1 MNKMGFGFL
10 RLPRLN
16 PDDEKSVDYALT
28 SRLAD
33 AFMAAGGSYF
43 DTAYT
48 YLGGLSEVALR
59 ECVVRRYPRE
69 AFHIADKLP
78 VWKVKRREDMRRMFD
93 EQKQRCGVD
102 YFDVYLLHAL
112 NAENY
117 ETSQRFDQF
126 AFLRELKQ
134 SGEAGKIGFSYHDG
148 PELLDEIL
156 TAHPE
161 VDYVQLQIN
170 YLDWNSPSLQARRL
184 YETAVRHGRRV
195 IVMEPVKG
203 GSLAGPTDE
212 AAALL
217 HALDANESPAAWA
230 VRFAQSLPGVEVV
243 LSGMN
248 AMEQVQDNLRDL
260 PPLTSLEE
268 ETLLR
273 AAEVLRAAIAVPC
286 TACEYCVPGCPKQI
300 PIPRYFALYNEYAR
314 EPREVWK
321 MQHVYDALAQ
331 RLGRAGECIGCG
343 ACEASCPQHIEIT
356 QWMPRVAQAFGE
368 ELERAVNRVRNSPGK
383 R

>member
-28 SRLAD
+28 SQLAD
-33 AFMAAGGSYF
+33 AFMAAGGNYF

-59 ECVVRRYPRE
+59 ECVVKRHPRDS
-69 AFHIADKLP
+69 FRIADKLP

-112 NAENY
+112 NMENY

-126 AFLRELKQ
+126 GFLRELKQ
-134 SGEAGKIGFSYHDG
+134 SGEARKIGFSYHDG
-148 PELLDEIL
+148 PELLEEIL

-184 YETAVRHGRRV
+184 YETAVRHGKGV

-203 GSLAGPTDE
+203 GSLAKPSGE
-212 AAALL
+212 AASLL
-217 HALDANESPAAWA
+217 HGLDAGESLAAWA
-230 VRFAQSLPGVEVV
+230 VRFAQSLPGVEIV

-248 AMEQVQDNLRDL
+248 AMEQVQDNMRNL
-260 PPLTSLEE
+260 PPLNEA
-268 ETLLR
+268 ETEVLLH
-273 AAEVLRAAIAVPC
+273 AAELLRAAIAVPC
-286 TACEYCVPGCPKQI
+286 TACEYCVSGCPKQI

-356 QWMPRVAQAFGE
+356 HWMPKVAQAFGE
-368 ELERAVNRVRNSPGK
+368 ELEKAVNRIRNSPGK

>member
-10 RLPRLN
+10 RLPRLDF
-16 PDDEKSVDYALT
+16 DDEKSVDYALT
-28 SRLAD
+28 SQLAD
-33 AFMAAGGSYF
+33 AFIAAGGRYF

-48 YLGGLSEVALR
+48 YLGGLSELVLR
-59 ECVVRRYPRE
+59 ECVVKRYPRE
-69 AFHIADKLP
+69 AFQIADKLP

-117 ETSQRFDQF
+117 ETSERFDQF

-134 SGEAGKIGFSYHDG
+134 SGEARRIGFSYHDG

-156 TAHPE
+156 AAHPE

-184 YETAVRHGRRV
+184 YETAVKHGKRV
-195 IVMEPVKG
+195 FVMEPVKG
-203 GSLAGPTDE
+203 GSLAKPTQE
-212 AAALL
+212 AASLL
-217 HALDANESPAAWA
+217 HALDAGESPAAWA
-230 VRFAQSLPGVEVV
+230 VRFAQSLPGVEIV

-260 PPLTSLEE
+260 PPLTSQEQEAILH
-268 ETLLR
+268 
-273 AAEVLRAAIAVPC
+273 AAEVLRSAIAVPC
-286 TACEYCVPGCPKQI
+286 TACEYCVSGCPKQI

-331 RLGRAGECIGCG
+331 RLGRASECIGCG
-343 ACEASCPQHIEIT
+343 ACEASCPQHIPIT
-356 QWMPRVAQAFGE
+356 QWMPKVAQAFGE
-368 ELERAVNRVRNSPGK
+368 ELEKAVDRVRNSPGK